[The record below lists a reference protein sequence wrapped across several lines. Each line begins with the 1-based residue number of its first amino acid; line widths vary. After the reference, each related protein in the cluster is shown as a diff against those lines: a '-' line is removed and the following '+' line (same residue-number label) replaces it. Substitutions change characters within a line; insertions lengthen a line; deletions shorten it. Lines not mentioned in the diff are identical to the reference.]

1 MTVIRRRFRFAVL
14 ATVFLVAAAATAV
27 AARKDTE
34 PDDICPPSVTEG
46 DGPLTVVL
54 DAGHGGHDPGAKAD
68 STGQLEKDAALDI
81 ARGVRDYLLEAGL
94 RVLMTR
100 DGDCFIDLKGPDSRP
115 QRAAEG
121 QGDLFVSIHL
131 NSSTKPTPQGVNT
144 YAFDS
149 GRNPG
154 APGARHVL
162 RSQELAKQIQ
172 KALVGATDA
181 VPRVENSK
189 NFAVLRGSDMPAVL
203 VECGFLSN
211 GDESAK
217 LASEEYRMR
226 IAEGIADGI
235 LAWTRPDPDN
245 DAYIWH
251 EDVCDGRPSMP
262 ADTPRI
268 TYLVCER
275 CGHVVHRQAA
285 KAKRRERICLRKGL
299 SVDWVGDA
307 FRIRQAQSVDPD
319 GDLSD

>member
-1 MTVIRRRFRFAVL
+1 MIVVLRRFRFAVL
-14 ATVFLVAAAATAV
+14 ATAFLVASAATAA
-27 AARKDTE
+27 AARKGTARDDT
-34 PDDICPPSVTEG
+34 CPPPVAEG
-46 DGPLTVVL
+46 EGPLTVVL
-54 DAGHGGHDPGAKAD
+54 DAGHGGHDPGAIGG

-100 DGDCFIDLKGPDSRP
+100 DGDCFVDLDGRP
-115 QRAAEG
+115 QRAEEG
-121 QGDLFVSIHL
+121 EGDLFVSIHL
-131 NSSTKPTPQGVNT
+131 NSSTKPTAQGVNT

-149 GRNPG
+149 GGNPN

-162 RSQELAKQIQ
+162 RSRELAKQIQ

-211 GDESAK
+211 GDEAAK

-226 IAEGIADGI
+226 IAEGIANGI

-251 EDVCDGRPSMP
+251 EDVCDGRPAMP

-319 GDLSD
+319 GD

>member
-1 MTVIRRRFRFAVL
+1 MRTFRRRFRFACVALAAVL
-14 ATVFLVAAAATAV
+14 LSTTANTAAAARKGAV
-27 AARKDTE
+27 HGDA
-34 PDDICPPSVTEG
+34 CPPSVAEG
-46 DGPLTVVL
+46 EGPLTVVL
-54 DAGHGGHDPGAKAD
+54 DAGHGGHDRGATSG
-68 STGQLEKDAALDI
+68 STGQKEKDAALDI

-100 DGDCFIDLKGPDSRP
+100 DGDCFIDLKGQDTRSI
-115 QRAAEG
+115 RAAEG

-131 NSSTKPTPQGVNT
+131 NSSTKTTAQGVNT

-149 GRNPG
+149 GWNPG

-162 RSQELAKQIQ
+162 RSRELAKQIQ

-211 GDESAK
+211 GDEAAK

-226 IAEGIADGI
+226 IAEGIANGI

-251 EDVCDGRPSMP
+251 EDVCDGRPAMP

-319 GDLSD
+319 GD